1 MGPVTPTFRPICD
14 SVGSGQV
21 SATHR
26 GIAKHAAMATGRSS
40 VHCCPK
46 GGGVMHHRL
55 SCGRLDQP
63 IESEPVVQAAS
74 CIVRSVMSRGAAQ
87 AAVVPKGRA
96 HVGGTAEQRGQPRKR
111 ERLWRNSQSARVSPL
126 HHGRVTSAPWRR
138 MSGTWVTQVRRPGW
152 HPHDRRPHLQEEF
165 SVRGRYKGTYSV
177 QSTPVPGNAWS
188 EAVPVPPSPKQ
199 AITPDWDA
207 VTRGIALPQRRL
219 ADLRNALGL
228 WRRKTRAVN
237 QVRELV
243 RSRWHGDSRRAFTR
257 WCVRAAATAASMA
270 RLTRYKLRER
280 ERAVNLD
287 TAAVDQACARAPR
300 RHGTRAVC

>member
-1 MGPVTPTFRPICD
+1 
-14 SVGSGQV
+14 
-21 SATHR
+21 
-26 GIAKHAAMATGRSS
+26 MATPRN
-40 VHCCPK
+40 
-46 GGGVMHHRL
+46 
-55 SCGRLDQP
+55 D
-63 IESEPVVQAAS
+63 
-74 CIVRSVMSRGAAQ
+74 IVSDAVRGMSR
-87 AAVVPKGRA
+87 
-96 HVGGTAEQRGQPRKR
+96 
-111 ERLWRNSQSARVSPL
+111 
-126 HHGRVTSAPWRR
+126 
-138 MSGTWVTQVRRPGW
+138 TWVTQVRRPGW

-228 WRRKTRAVN
+228 WKRRTRAVN

-300 RHGTRAVC
+300 RHSTRAVC

>member
-1 MGPVTPTFRPICD
+1 M
-14 SVGSGQV
+14 
-21 SATHR
+21 
-26 GIAKHAAMATGRSS
+26 
-40 VHCCPK
+40 
-46 GGGVMHHRL
+46 
-55 SCGRLDQP
+55 
-63 IESEPVVQAAS
+63 
-74 CIVRSVMSRGAAQ
+74 
-87 AAVVPKGRA
+87 
-96 HVGGTAEQRGQPRKR
+96 
-111 ERLWRNSQSARVSPL
+111 
-126 HHGRVTSAPWRR
+126 
-138 MSGTWVTQVRRPGW
+138 
-152 HPHDRRPHLQEEF
+152 
-165 SVRGRYKGTYSV
+165 RGRYKGTYSV

-228 WRRKTRAVN
+228 WKRKTRAVN

>member
-1 MGPVTPTFRPICD
+1 
-14 SVGSGQV
+14 
-21 SATHR
+21 
-26 GIAKHAAMATGRSS
+26 
-40 VHCCPK
+40 
-46 GGGVMHHRL
+46 
-55 SCGRLDQP
+55 
-63 IESEPVVQAAS
+63 
-74 CIVRSVMSRGAAQ
+74 MSR
-87 AAVVPKGRA
+87 
-96 HVGGTAEQRGQPRKR
+96 
-111 ERLWRNSQSARVSPL
+111 
-126 HHGRVTSAPWRR
+126 
-138 MSGTWVTQVRRPGW
+138 TWVTQVRRPGW

-228 WRRKTRAVN
+228 WKRRTRAVN

-300 RHGTRAVC
+300 RHGTPRSLLSRCLHMCMHTACRSFTLSRRRL